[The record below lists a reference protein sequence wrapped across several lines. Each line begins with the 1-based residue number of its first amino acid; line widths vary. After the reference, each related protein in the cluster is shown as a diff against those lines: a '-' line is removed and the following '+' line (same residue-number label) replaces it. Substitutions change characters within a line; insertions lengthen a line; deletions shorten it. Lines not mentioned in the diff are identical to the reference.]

1 MQVHSFIA
9 ESAPDAGAQIR
20 AHLGPEAVVLN
31 VRRLAGEGLA
41 RLWQRPRIEVLA
53 YKPDAPAAHG
63 AAAPSGL
70 AELRQELAQIKEQ
83 FRMESRQRWS
93 EDRNLGTAAGDSVDG
108 LTGHTPQDKVG
119 ANGWRMIEMLE
130 ASGFLPLHAQR
141 VADKLQA
148 QHGLRP
154 PSALA
159 EEVHLTRRLLAQLWR
174 KAPPL
179 LENSLRPH
187 VLIGPAGAGK
197 TTCLCKWLTQAVLVE
212 GRCARV
218 WRLDGATANAAE
230 SLGVYCEILGV
241 PLERSWHIEAEPP
254 EAAISF
260 IDLPGVNW
268 RDPAALQELKQQLKR
283 YLSPQVHLVL
293 NSAYDASLLMAQARA
308 FAELPV
314 EDLIL
319 THLDEEMHWGKMWN
333 LVLGTNYSIRFLSAG
348 QNIPGDF
355 CPATPEKLLA
365 RQFPA

>member
-9 ESAPDAGAQIR
+9 ESAPDAVAQIR

-53 YKPDAPAAHG
+53 YKPDAPAANG

-70 AELRQELAQIKEQ
+70 AELRQELAQIREQ
-83 FRMESRQRWS
+83 FRLENRQRWT
-93 EDRNLGTAAGDSVDG
+93 EDRSLGSTAGDSVG
-108 LTGHTPQDKVG
+108 GPARHVRQDKSG
-119 ANGWRMIEMLE
+119 GNGWRMIEVLE
-130 ASGFLPLHAQR
+130 AGGFLPLHAQR
-141 VADKLQA
+141 VADSLRT
-148 QHGLRP
+148 QHGLHP
-154 PSALA
+154 PAALA
-159 EEVHLTRRLLAQLWR
+159 EEVLLTRRLLAQLWR
-174 KAPPL
+174 KPPPL

-187 VLIGPAGAGK
+187 VFIGPAGVGK

-212 GRCARV
+212 GRSARV

-230 SLGVYCEILGV
+230 SLAVYCEILGV
-241 PLERSWHIEAEPP
+241 PLERSWHIEAEPL
-254 EAAISF
+254 ESAISF

-268 RDPAALQELKQQLKR
+268 RDSGALQELKQQLKR

-293 NSAYDASLLMAQARA
+293 NSAYDVSLLMAQARA
-308 FAELPV
+308 FAGLPV

-355 CPATPEKLLA
+355 CPATPEKLFV